1 MAADRAKISVPLTL
15 NPDDQSGGERVGLR
29 AQPRRRS
36 SPVGFFIGCVILSGW
51 VDVVTGADPNLTSQ
65 DASRQRSP

>member
-29 AQPRRRS
+29 AQLRRRS
-36 SPVGFFIGCVILSGW
+36 SPVGFFMAVSSYPAGLTLLS
-51 VDVVTGADPNLTSQ
+51 VRT
-65 DASRQRSP
+65 RI